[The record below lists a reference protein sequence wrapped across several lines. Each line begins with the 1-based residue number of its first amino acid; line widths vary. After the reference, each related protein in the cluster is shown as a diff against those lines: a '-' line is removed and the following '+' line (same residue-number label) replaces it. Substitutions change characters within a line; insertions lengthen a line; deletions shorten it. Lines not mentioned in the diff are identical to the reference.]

1 MKKIITF
8 IVTVLLSLCAF
19 AQSYDIKIY
28 LCKSGESDF
37 LKALKAPSKDIADKF
52 GKLVCSFKISGN
64 QDVSINKIHKFE
76 KMQMTVLRR
85 MRLKIYSKINFKTD

>member
-37 LKALKAPSKDIADKF
+37 F
-52 GKLVCSFKISGN
+52 ESFKGS
-64 QDVSINKIHKFE
+64 
-76 KMQMTVLRR
+76 L
-85 MRLKIYSKINFKTD
+85 